1 MPLLLV
7 FLEAGLAG
15 KRLSSGQ
22 VGWGINEG
30 IGPEVETT
38 FLGAQAPRVHPVTAE
53 CL

>member
-30 IGPEVETT
+30 IGPEVETYVPGST
-38 FLGAQAPRVHPVTAE
+38 GPPSSSSN
-53 CL
+53 C